1 MQENV
6 AFLCHRFA
14 IATAEF
20 AVVVDSQRSPVL
32 QMQQFPDTILCVCW
46 QHRWMGNVRRR
57 LMLYSH
63 HVRTV
68 FGYEHRTL
76 SKL

>member
-1 MQENV
+1 MSVMIQENV

-32 QMQQFPDTILCVCW
+32 QMQQFADAVL
-46 QHRWMGNVRRR
+46 
-57 LMLYSH
+57 
-63 HVRTV
+63 
-68 FGYEHRTL
+68 
-76 SKL
+76 